1 MLSHVRRFAT
11 PWTVTQKA
19 PRSMRFSRQEYW
31 GGLSFPSPGDLP
43 DPGIK
48 PHLLIPPP
56 SSRGLGAPAPRSS
69 RFFTTEPTWEPQSKC
84 TPIKINL
91 PKAMGRFKSLNSSLI
106 LLEYASKP
114 PEEAYDLRGID
125 HTAEV
130 CSIHGSCYETAYF
143 CLSFCF
149 FLTLHTFLMYTQTL

>member
-1 MLSHVRRFAT
+1 MGCHFLLQGIFL
-11 PWTVTQKA
+11 TQG
-19 PRSMRFSRQEYW
+19 SN
-31 GGLSFPSPGDLP
+31 
-43 DPGIK
+43 
-48 PHLLIPPP
+48 LI
-56 SSRGLGAPAPRSS
+56 SCISCLSS
-69 RFFTTEPTWEPQSKC
+69 RFFTTEPTWEPQSNC

-130 CSIHGSCYETAYF
+130 CSVHGSCYETAYF